1 MLDKLTE
8 VKQSEVCQNRL
19 PLINILE
26 GFLAHRNKTVQM
38 EDIPLILDFLLG
50 VCHWILGT
58 VTNLYIKHAV

>member
-26 GFLAHRNKTVQM
+26 GFLACRNKTLQM
-38 EDIPLILDFLLG
+38 EDIPLILDFLLAEFHLI
-50 VCHWILGT
+50 VGT
-58 VTNLYIKHAV
+58 VTNLYIKHSV